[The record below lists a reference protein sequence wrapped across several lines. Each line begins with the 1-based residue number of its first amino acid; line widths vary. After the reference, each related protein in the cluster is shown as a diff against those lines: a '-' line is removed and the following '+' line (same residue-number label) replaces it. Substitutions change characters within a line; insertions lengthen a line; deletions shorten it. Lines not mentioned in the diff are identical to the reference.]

1 MAQLN
6 ETDLA
11 SSHLEKAIEA
21 SCVALVSLELIG
33 SCPGDAG
40 EEIRTAQSEVR
51 KVIELLRAALAELRL
66 EEGEETSALA
76 FGFVM
81 GAVPEWPSQ
90 QADDQLK
97 PRRTA

>member
-1 MAQLN
+1 MTQLH

-11 SSHLEKAIEA
+11 SSHLEKAIES
-21 SCVALVSLELIG
+21 SCVALVSLELIS

-40 EEIRTAQSEVR
+40 DEIRTAQSEVR
-51 KVIELLRAALAELRL
+51 KVIELLRAALAELRP
-66 EEGEETSALA
+66 EAGEEESALA

-81 GAVPEWPSQ
+81 GADPGWSSQ
-90 QADDQLK
+90 RPDDQLK

>member
-1 MAQLN
+1 MTQLN
-6 ETDLA
+6 ETDRA

-21 SCVALVSLELIG
+21 SCVALVSLELIS
-33 SCPGDAG
+33 SCPGDAS
-40 EEIRTAQSEVR
+40 EEIRIAQSEVR

-66 EEGEETSALA
+66 EGGEAQTALA

-90 QADDQLK
+90 RPEDQLK